1 MRGRLKEDLNG
12 KKFNYLLVIGF
23 DSEKSKL
30 NKRPF
35 WKCKCDCG
43 KIKSVSAKHLK
54 GNYVKTCGDKIH
66 YIGKNNGNWRGYK
79 ELPSKRWWIIKRGA
93 KSRNLKMNISK
104 DYILGLFKKQ
114 NKKCALSG
122 LDLTLDYDLE
132 NTASLDRI
140 DSKEGY
146 IKDNVQWIHKKIN
159 KMKMEL
165 DQQEFISFCKLI
177 TQNNP

>member
-1 MRGRLKEDLNG
+1 
-12 KKFNYLLVIGF
+12 
-23 DSEKSKL
+23 
-30 NKRPF
+30 
-35 WKCKCDCG
+35 
-43 KIKSVSAKHLK
+43 
-54 GNYVKTCGDKIH
+54 
-66 YIGKNNGNWRGYK
+66 
-79 ELPSKRWWIIKRGA
+79 
-93 KSRNLKMNISK
+93 MNISK
-104 DYILGLFKKQ
+104 DYILDLFKKQ

-122 LDLTLDYDLE
+122 LDLTLDYNLE

-140 DSKEGY
+140 DSNEGY

>member
-1 MRGRLKEDLNG
+1 MRGRLKENLEG
-12 KKFNYLLVIGF
+12 KKFNCLLVVGF
-23 DSEKSKL
+23 DSEISKTK
-30 NKRPF
+30 KRPY

-43 KIKSVSAKHLK
+43 NIKTIEARHLK
-54 GNYVKTCGDKIH
+54 ASNIKTCGATIH
-66 YIGKNNGNWRGYK
+66 RIGKNNGNWRGYK
-79 ELPSKRWWIIKRGA
+79 ELPSKRWWIIKKRA

-104 DYILGLFKKQ
+104 DYILDLFKKQ

-122 LDLTLDYDLE
+122 LDLTLDYNLE

-140 DSKEGY
+140 DSNEGY